1 MAGKERL
8 RERAE
13 GERPPVSLQF
23 AATLVHARTSECDLA
38 AGEGAD
44 DDDAYLVRRRRR
56 REKEDDHDLLILIVV
71 WHPSRVRSNNPHT
84 LPRSRALFNLE
95 QESKC

>member
-1 MAGKERL
+1 MAGKERG

-56 REKEDDHDLLILIVV
+56 REKEDDHDLLILILIVV
-71 WHPSRVRSNNPHT
+71 WHPSRVESNNPHS
-84 LPRSRALFNLE
+84 PPSV
-95 QESKC
+95 